1 MLNVDKVQS
10 FWKLFQGPPHLLYVV
25 DGNTQLKRVN
35 IVLSNRQYKAKME
48 LIFNWII
55 ENARYWLFFILIGRI
70 LWFFWENVQISI
82 NRNNDIFPQSD
93 KKGENMKDWTGTQSF
108 VCRVNYKV
116 NYRSQPNKIPYMIT
130 LEGLLTC
137 LFQEMVIK
145 GEIMK
150 DQIRTK
156 SWFIWVSFVRSSTRW
171 TIIIN

>member
-1 MLNVDKVQS
+1 MQDIDFFSFSLEGYFDSFGKMCKSASTGTMTYFHKV
-10 FWKLFQGPPHLLYVV
+10 
-25 DGNTQLKRVN
+25 T
-35 IVLSNRQYKAKME
+35 
-48 LIFNWII
+48 
-55 ENARYWLFFILIGRI
+55 
-70 LWFFWENVQISI
+70 
-82 NRNNDIFPQSD
+82 

-108 VCRVNYKV
+108 VCRVLYKV

-156 SWFIWVSFVRSSTRW
+156 SWFI
-171 TIIIN
+171 